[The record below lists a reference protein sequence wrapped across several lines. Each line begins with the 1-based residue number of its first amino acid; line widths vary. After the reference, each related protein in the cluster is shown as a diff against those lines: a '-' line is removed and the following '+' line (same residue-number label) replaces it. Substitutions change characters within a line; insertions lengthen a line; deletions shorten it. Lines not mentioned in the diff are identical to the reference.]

1 MQKIQCQ
8 NIKCEG
14 CVKKINNALLAQ
26 YPSLRVDIATQS
38 VEVEANADELS
49 AIKAKLQELGFLAPS
64 GVFSKFKG
72 FFSK

>member
-14 CVKKINNALLAQ
+14 CVKKINDALLED
-26 YPSLRVDIATQS
+26 YPTLRVDISTQS
-38 VEVEANADELS
+38 VEVEADENALNL
-49 AIKAKLQELGFLAPS
+49 IKEKLQQLGFLAPS
-64 GVFSKFKG
+64 GMLGKFKG